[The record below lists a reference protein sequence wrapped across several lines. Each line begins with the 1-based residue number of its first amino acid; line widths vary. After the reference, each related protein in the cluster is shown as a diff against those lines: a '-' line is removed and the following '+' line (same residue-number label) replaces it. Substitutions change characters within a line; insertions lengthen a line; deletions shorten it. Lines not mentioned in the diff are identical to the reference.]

1 MKKIIIPAFAQIFIC
16 FFFIAF
22 ASDVLAEDV
31 EGSKDHP
38 AVSRYEGS
46 EIKDYDFREFDEYTL
61 LLGKVVHAPG
71 EPGNRKAEKSEGLE
85 GKVTRISY
93 YLPEDRSTLEVFRNY
108 EGALKEAGFE
118 ILYTCGNKE
127 CGGRDFN
134 HEVVEYNSMFGDNY
148 SDQRYLA
155 AKLPRDEG
163 DIYVSLYTVKNTT
176 GGGKDRNHIY
186 TQVDVI
192 EVAPMKEGMVTVDA
206 DAMAEEIFETGSIS
220 IYGIYFDFDKA
231 EIKPQSAAAIK
242 EIATLLKNNPNLRL
256 FIVGHTDNKGGLDY
270 NIDLSRKRADAVVA
284 VLVEEH
290 GIDSAR
296 VTPRGLGFLA
306 PVASNKTE
314 EGRAKNRRV
323 QLVEY

>member
-1 MKKIIIPAFAQIFIC
+1 MNKIFHPVFAQIFIC
-16 FFFIAF
+16 FLLIPF
-22 ASDVLAEDV
+22 AGASAGDV

-38 AVSRYEGS
+38 VVSRYQGS

-61 LLGKVVHAPG
+61 LLGKVVRAPG
-71 EPGNRKAEKSEGLE
+71 EPDNRKAEGSEKLE
-85 GKVTRISY
+85 GKVTKISY
-93 YLPEDRSTLEVFRNY
+93 YLPEDRSTLEVFKNY
-108 EGALKEAGFE
+108 EDALGEAGFE

-148 SDQRYLA
+148 YDQRYLA
-155 AKLPRDEG
+155 ARLARPEG
-163 DIYVSLYTVKNTT
+163 DVYVSLYTVKNTT

-192 EVAPMKEGMVTVDA
+192 EVAPMQEDMVTVDA
-206 DAMAEEIFETGSIS
+206 GAMAEEIFKTGSVS

-231 EIKPQSAAAIK
+231 DIKPESEATIA
-242 EIATLLKNNPNLRL
+242 EIATLLKNNPGLNI
-256 FIVGHTDNKGGLDY
+256 FIVGHTDNKGSLDY
-270 NIDLSRKRADAVVA
+270 NTDLSQRRADAVAA
-284 VLVEEH
+284 VLALEH
-290 GIDSAR
+290 GIEASR
-296 VTPRGLGFLA
+296 VTPKGLGFLA

-323 QLVEY
+323 ELVER